1 MYQQLWDNCDAS
13 ETKRV
18 PAWTDRILWRGRSS
32 QVYGGGGGGGRRRPS
47 PGAAGAPPSARL
59 PTAEV
64 GSTGARAL
72 VLVRSISL
80 QNYQL
85 NLSAQS

>member
-32 QVYGGGGGGGRRRPS
+32 QVYGGGGGGPQ
-47 PGAAGAPPSARL
+47 AP
-59 PTAEV
+59 
-64 GSTGARAL
+64 
-72 VLVRSISL
+72 
-80 QNYQL
+80 
-85 NLSAQS
+85 